1 MTRYLSRLVR
11 LCLVVVL
18 IIGLTPEVVRA
29 DGGQDISIR
38 LFATATYGP
47 IGRVMW
53 NLPGSKA
60 AINGV
65 FTDGEQAIW
74 NGDVI
79 EATGNASVRVWLD
92 SVGQVMLKSGA
103 RAKLAV
109 TLTSVDDNIARRVLI
124 ASLISGDMVVKLER
138 DTTAYIE
145 SCGSAFTSSNGA
157 NFHLGVRKGKAAFDV
172 ANGAVWAEALLPQP
186 PAIISRVG
194 FERNTG
200 RPVDLGNDP
209 VKQKH
214 NKPGATGGSVHS
226 EQLAFRVKGR
236 KGAKTRK
243 ILFRLDADLTETQTA
258 QDEEPIA
265 DTTLLFE
272 LSPADIGSVSPQ
284 RMRTDAQGIARTA
297 FTAGPNPKTGK
308 LKVTAEELGSFR
320 EFDVFV
326 LPGFWTTRNK
336 ILIGV
341 AAAAAVVTCI
351 VGCGPNP
358 KPPLRQ
364 EPPPVIP

>member
-1 MTRYLSRLVR
+1 
-11 LCLVVVL
+11 
-18 IIGLTPEVVRA
+18 
-29 DGGQDISIR
+29 
-38 LFATATYGP
+38 
-47 IGRVMW
+47 MW

-79 EATGNASVRVWLD
+79 EATGNASVRVCLD

-109 TLTSVDDNIARRVLI
+109 TLTSLGDNIARRVLI

-138 DTTAYIE
+138 DASAYIE
-145 SCGSAFTSSNGA
+145 SSGSAFTSSNGA

-172 ANGAVWAEALLPQP
+172 ANGAVWAEALLPQQ
-186 PAIISRVG
+186 AIISRVG

-200 RPVDLGNDP
+200 RLVDLGNDP
-209 VKQKH
+209 IKQKH

-226 EQLAFRVKGR
+226 EQQVFQVKGP

-243 ILFRLDADLTETQTA
+243 ILFRLGDDLTETQTA

-284 RMRTDAQGIARTA
+284 RMRTDAQGIARTT

-308 LKVTAEELGSFR
+308 LKVTAEEKGLFR
-320 EFDVFV
+320 EWDVIV

-336 ILIGV
+336 ILIGSAV
-341 AAAAAVVTCI
+341 AGAIVSCI
-351 VGCGPNP
+351 VGCGPDP
-358 KPPLRQ
+358 KPKPLRQ